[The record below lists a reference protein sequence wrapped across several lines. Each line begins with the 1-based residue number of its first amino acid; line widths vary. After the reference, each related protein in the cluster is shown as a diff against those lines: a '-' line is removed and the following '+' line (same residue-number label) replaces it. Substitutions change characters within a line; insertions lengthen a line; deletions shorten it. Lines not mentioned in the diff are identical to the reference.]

1 MSIRPGHTTRPPG
14 TSTTL
19 TPSSTGSPRPT
30 RAMRS
35 PSISTSNVPSRALA
49 GSTTCAPFS
58 SHFDI
63 YTSDAVTAVTEAAVS
78 LPTVRSPTTSL
89 IDIDSAGEQV
99 EDGHA
104 NGDAVC
110 DLLEN
115 H

>member
-14 TSTTL
+14 TSTTF

-35 PSISTSNVPSRALA
+35 PSISTSNVPSRPLA

-63 YTSDAVTAVTEAAVS
+63 YTSDAVTAVTEAAGL
-78 LPTVRSPTTSL
+78 LPTLPSPTTPL
-89 IDIDSAGEQV
+89 IDIHSSREQV
-99 EDGHA
+99 EDGPA
-104 NGDAVC
+104 NGDA
-110 DLLEN
+110 
-115 H
+115 